1 MAGGRGGTPRFAGL
15 AIRSRRPVN
24 GFMKFR
30 LGATLFCIVLAVLWF
45 VESDLSSARISILVA
60 LMLLAG
66 FALERRMPSSEK
78 KDPD

>member
-1 MAGGRGGTPRFAGL
+1 
-15 AIRSRRPVN
+15 
-24 GFMKFR
+24 MKFR